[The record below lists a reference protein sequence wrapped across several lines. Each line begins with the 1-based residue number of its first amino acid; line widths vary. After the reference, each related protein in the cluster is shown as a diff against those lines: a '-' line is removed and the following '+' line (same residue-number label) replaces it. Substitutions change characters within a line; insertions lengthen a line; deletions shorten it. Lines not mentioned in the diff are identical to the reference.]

1 MKKAASFD
9 VPFLAKYDDFADLHS
24 AFAIPLC

>member
-9 VPFLAKYDDFADLHS
+9 VPFLAKFDDFADLHQ
-24 AFAIPLC
+24 AFAIPLR